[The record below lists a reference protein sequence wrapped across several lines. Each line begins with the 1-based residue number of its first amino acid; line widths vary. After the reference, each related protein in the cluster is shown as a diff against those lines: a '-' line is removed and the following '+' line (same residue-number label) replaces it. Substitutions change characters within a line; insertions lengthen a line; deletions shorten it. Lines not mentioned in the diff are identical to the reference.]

1 MISSS
6 MVPTGAAQV
15 AALQSAASAAPP
27 QNPELRET
35 FDAFVGEMFF
45 TQMMKSMRQT
55 VGEPAYFHGGQA
67 EKMLTSQLDQVLAE
81 QMSKAS
87 ASSFTGPMFEL
98 FSLQRG

>member
-1 MISSS
+1 MLSTMMPI
-6 MVPTGAAQV
+6 GAAQT
-15 AALQSAASAAPP
+15 ASLQSAAQAKPP
-27 QNPELRET
+27 EDLELRET

-67 EKMLTSQLDQVLAE
+67 EKMFTAQLDQVLSE

-87 ASSFTGPMFEL
+87 ANGFTGPMFEL
-98 FSLQRG
+98 FNLQRS